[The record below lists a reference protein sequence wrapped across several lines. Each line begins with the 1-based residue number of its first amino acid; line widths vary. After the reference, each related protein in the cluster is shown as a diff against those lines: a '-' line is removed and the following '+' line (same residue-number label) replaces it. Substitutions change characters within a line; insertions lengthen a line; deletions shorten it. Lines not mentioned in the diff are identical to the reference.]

1 MNIVFVIILVAT
13 IAVSYYGFQN
23 TTFFERYKFNVGA
36 VQKCDYIRLVSSGFL
51 HADWQHLILN
61 MVSLFFFQGLLIRS
75 IGSVL
80 FLVVYFGAMIAGS
93 LFSWYLY
100 QRQWYYS
107 AIGAS
112 GAVSGII
119 FAAIALNPT
128 GITVNFLPGWLFGA
142 FYFAYSAFMM
152 FNPSEGDNIGHSAHL
167 GGAVFGLLVAV
178 LYAPEAVINHA
189 FYIGVMVLPLGYI
202 VYQLKNNKKNY

>member
-36 VQKCDYIRLVSSGFL
+36 LQKGDYIRLVSSGFL

-107 AIGAS
+107 A
-112 GAVSGII
+112 
-119 FAAIALNPT
+119 
-128 GITVNFLPGWLFGA
+128 
-142 FYFAYSAFMM
+142 FMM
-152 FNPSEGDNIGHSAHL
+152 FNPSEGDNIGHAAHL

>member
-1 MNIVFVIILVAT
+1 
-13 IAVSYYGFQN
+13 
-23 TTFFERYKFNVGA
+23 
-36 VQKCDYIRLVSSGFL
+36 
-51 HADWQHLILN
+51 